1 MDMPTAQSLRLPQRL
16 SALRAPLE
24 QFLSAAVGFVMS
36 GASILLAAAPFGV
49 AWAGAAPP
57 DYAVSATLGA
67 MGGYLMLSAGS
78 GTLRYLAALV
88 LLFGLR
94 WALGFIPKAAKRR
107 SPRRRGCSSSRRA
120 APFRRGRR

>member
-49 AWAGAAPP
+49 AGRELRRPITLFPP
-57 DYAVSATLGA
+57 PLG
-67 MGGYLMLSAGS
+67 
-78 GTLRYLAALV
+78 
-88 LLFGLR
+88 R
-94 WALGFIPKAAKRR
+94 WADI
-107 SPRRRGCSSSRRA
+107 
-120 APFRRGRR
+120 